1 LGLEAVNWDQL
12 KKNVGYRVQLEPIAI
27 RLDEIGRELPLQ
39 NDDWLLQEVTAT
51 GVRISNLNSG
61 YATTLGKDHVHHF
74 TSNPD
79 RSIEG
84 GLQYGFLTLQ
94 VQIFLQGINLVV
106 RPCTRPGERVPPPP
120 VSIAQKWVDFRYP
133 TDSGI
138 QAHLESLGYRVAW
151 CFESRLARKVELES
165 WEVVVEKDRH
175 GMPTSFHLKD
185 NPDNQILI
193 KTRLPA

>member
-1 LGLEAVNWDQL
+1 MNWDL
-12 KKNVGYRVQLEPIAI
+12 IKKNVGYRVQLEPVAI

-39 NDDWLLQEVTAT
+39 NDDWLIQEVTAT
-51 GVRISNLNSG
+51 GVRISNPNSG

-79 RSIEG
+79 RSIDG
-84 GLQYGFLTLQ
+84 GLQYGFLTLHI
-94 VQIFLQGINLVV
+94 QIFLQGNDLFV
-106 RPCTRPGERVPPPP
+106 RPCTRPGEP
-120 VSIAQKWVDFRYP
+120 VQPQPVNIAQKWVDFRYP

-138 QAHLESLGYRVAW
+138 QANLESLGYRVAW
-151 CFESRLARKVELES
+151 CFESRLARKVEFEG
-165 WEVVVEKDRH
+165 WEVVVEMDRH

-185 NPDNQILI
+185 NPENQVLI